1 MNFHYRSCLKC
12 KSFTNSLP
20 DDVTNTVT
28 WLSFYT
34 FKMRRSVEFL
44 TPRKR
49 TSDCLNQVWTEED
62 RYV

>member
-49 TSDCLNQVWTEED
+49 TSDCLNQV
-62 RYV
+62 